1 MGNIINVYNSLFGKS
16 YEVVWKAFAKE
27 NKGIYS
33 LENRSVEITYKAHK
47 ISFDLHTNITVTGK
61 TSTHAQDYT
70 RVRLE
75 FLSPDNLKLRLI
87 PQGFI
92 DTIGKLFGAQDIL
105 IGDKEFD
112 KRFVVKGNEE
122 FKIQMLFSNKIIR
135 DILLNQK
142 DLYLEIMEE
151 YGIFDEKIKEGY
163 SMAIYIS
170 QEKIT
175 EVKQLNSLLQL
186 YTNLIDELIKSN
198 SLKLK

>member
-1 MGNIINVYNSLFGKS
+1 MLDFFSEKDDTV
-16 YEVVWKAFAKE
+16 EV
-27 NKGIYS
+27 
-33 LENRSVEITYKAHK
+33 TYKEHK
-47 ISFDLHTNITVTGK
+47 ILFDVYVNYSVVGSSSI
-61 TSTHAQDYT
+61 DREYT

-75 FLSPDNLKLRLI
+75 FISLDNLKLRLI

-112 KRFVVKGNEE
+112 KRFVIKGNEE

-135 DILLNQK
+135 EILLSQK

-170 QEKIT
+170 QEKIWT
-175 EVKQLNSLLQL
+175 NKLIVK
-186 YTNLIDELIKSN
+186 
-198 SLKLK
+198 